1 MNCSF
6 SVIIPIYRVEQYL
19 CACVDSVLAQTYR
32 NFEVVLVDDG
42 SPDGCPGLCDEYAKK
57 DARVR
62 VIHKANGGLSDARNS
77 GLKLASGEY
86 VLFLDGD
93 DYWDDPQALECF
105 ADRLQ
110 KTNADILNFSYKK
123 VYEDSGVQK
132 PYFGNIPDMPVPA
145 DFAAQLR
152 YLSNNGLY
160 IASACNK
167 VIRRNLLDG
176 LEFRKGIFSEDIE
189 WCAALLMRAGSVDFI
204 NRDFYCYRQ
213 HSSSITHLVNDKR
226 CMDLADAIVSSIQ
239 IANNAQKEKKKLLL
253 HYAAFQYGT
262 FILVQAQ
269 AQNDQAESISRLGEY
284 RKILKYHG
292 NNRKLLC
299 LYLGCALLGYKRLCS
314 LVRFLYAQKLR

>member
-1 MNCSF
+1 MCCFF
-6 SVIIPIYRVEQYL
+6 SVIIPIYCVEQYL
-19 CACVDSVLAQTYR
+19 RTCVDSVLSQTFLD
-32 NFEVVLVDDG
+32 FEVILVDDG
-42 SPDGCPGLCDEYAKK
+42 SPDGCPRLCDEYAKK

-62 VIHKANGGLSDARNS
+62 VIHKANGGLSDARNI
-77 GLKLASGEY
+77 GLSHASGEY
-86 VLFLDGD
+86 ILFLDGD
-93 DYWDDPQALECF
+93 DYWDDINILARF
-105 ADRLQ
+105 AERLQ

-123 VYEDSGVQK
+123 VYEDSGKQI
-132 PYFGNIPDMPVPA
+132 PYFKDLPDMPISLELPS
-145 DFAAQLR
+145 QLL
-152 YLSNNGLY
+152 YLSANGLY

-167 VIRRNLLDG
+167 VIRKSLLQG
-176 LEFRKGIFSEDIE
+176 IEFQKGVYSEDIA
-189 WCAALLMRAGSVDFI
+189 WCAVLLTRARSLDFI
-204 NRDFYCYRQ
+204 GVSPYCYRQ

-269 AQNDQAESISRLGEY
+269 AQNDQTESISRLGEY
-284 RKILKYHG
+284 RKILKHHG

-299 LYLGCALLGYKRLCS
+299 LHLGCALLGYKRLCR